1 MIMICSNEHDI
12 HWVIDSRLPGKV
24 LSVADTP
31 DGTYWSIAAAF
42 SGEELKVIFFQITGQ
57 STPLFIDPL
66 WVGLLPTLTK
76 ELVNNEC
83 DTGLLVNYLDL
94 ISPIGFKIKKAT
106 EDYLN
111 ESALADFDTDV
122 FGNKIAS
129 RYSLDPCQILTV
141 IRQGQSVKATAIA
154 SKTDSFKVLD
164 TLFER
169 IKKVAT
175 GVYQELAKSPE
186 EDLESMLDGLGVVL
200 DGIEVTLDDL

>member
-12 HWVIDSRLPGKV
+12 HWVIDSRLPGKA

-122 FGNKIAS
+122 FSNKIAS

-186 EDLESMLDGLGVVL
+186 EDLESILDGLGVVL

>member
-12 HWVIDSRLPGKV
+12 HWVIDSRLPGKA

-122 FGNKIAS
+122 FSNKIAS

>member
-1 MIMICSNEHDI
+1 MIMICSNEHNI
-12 HWVIDSRLPGKV
+12 HWVIDSRLPGKA
-24 LSVADTP
+24 LSVADTL
-31 DGTYWSIAAAF
+31 DGTYWSITAAF

-94 ISPIGFKIKKAT
+94 ISPVGFKLKKAT

-111 ESALADFDTDV
+111 ESALADFDVDA
-122 FGNKIAS
+122 FSNKIAA
-129 RYSLDPCQILTV
+129 RYSLEPCQVLTV
-141 IRQGQSVKATAIA
+141 VRQGQSVKATAIA

-164 TLFER
+164 TLFGR
-169 IKKVAT
+169 VKKFTT

-186 EDLESMLDGLGVVL
+186 EDLESMLDGLGMVL